1 MAFYLGIAFLL
12 CIVPVELTDNSS
24 SLMPNGTDNSTHV
37 NRTRICLTGDI
48 IIEITADDNITCDRE
63 QLNGTDG
70 HGGDGKKVNESDYIG
85 IITVP
90 LFFILSVFGN
100 SLTIAVMLGKKF
112 RSMTS
117 SLILIVMA
125 LSDTCFSCIIPF
137 NRLFF
142 RVWVGYD
149 VRALSSGGCSFF
161 FIMHK
166 TSKMS
171 SSWFI
176 VFVCFERFVAV
187 LYPLRTKLIC
197 TKRNALIGIAGVY
210 TGLFLYNGFWTFSVR
225 IVNGVCVPNYA
236 TPETAA
242 MARVFLILGTFI
254 YSLVPSAIL
263 LVLTPAICFQLARHS
278 KLRRK
283 MSNKQDTQQ
292 DETNKTTAMLLGVT
306 LAFFTLVTPI
316 SIAHNIAFTLGV
328 NFFESTDF
336 KMVVVRETLQV
347 MEQINYSI
355 NFFMYVMCSRA
366 FRRRLGQILGCKFL
380 QDRRSESH
388 ASSSVQ
394 TAVSTVYKNN

>member
-1 MAFYLGIAFLL
+1 MAFCLWIIFLL
-12 CIVPVELTDNSS
+12 CIVPVELADNSS
-24 SLMPNGTDNSTHV
+24 PLMLNGTANSTHM
-37 NRTRICLTGDI
+37 NNTRICLMGDI
-48 IIEITADDNITCDRE
+48 KVEIGDGDNITCDRDP
-63 QLNGTDG
+63 LNGTDG
-70 HGGDGKKVNESDYIG
+70 HGGGGKTVTQSDYVG
-85 IITVP
+85 LITVP
-90 LFFILSVFGN
+90 IFFILSVCGN

-117 SLILIVMA
+117 SLILIAMA

-149 VRALSSGGCSFF
+149 VRALSPEGCSFF

-166 TSKMS
+166 SSKMT

-187 LYPLRTKLIC
+187 SFPLKTKLIC

-210 TGLFLYNGFWTFSVR
+210 IGLFLYNGFWTFSTK
-225 IVNGVCVPNYA
+225 IVNGTCVPNYA
-236 TPETAA
+236 TPETAV

-278 KLRRK
+278 RLRRE
-283 MSNKQDTQQ
+283 MSNKQDTNE
-292 DETNKTTAMLLGVT
+292 DETNKTNAMLLGVT
-306 LAFFTLVTPI
+306 FTFFILVTPI
-316 SIAHNIAFTLGV
+316 SIAHNIAFTLSI
-328 NFFESTDF
+328 NFFESKDF

-347 MEQINYSI
+347 RFNWQ
-355 NFFMYVMCSRA
+355 
-366 FRRRLGQILGCKFL
+366 
-380 QDRRSESH
+380 SEI
-388 ASSSVQ
+388 
-394 TAVSTVYKNN
+394 STF

>member
-1 MAFYLGIAFLL
+1 MAFCFWIVFLL
-12 CIVPVELTDNSS
+12 CIVQVELADNSS
-24 SLMPNGTDNSTHV
+24 SPIRNSTANSTHMKP
-37 NRTRICLTGDI
+37 TWICLKGDI
-48 IIEITADDNITCDRE
+48 RVEVGDADNITCDRDP
-63 QLNGTDG
+63 LNGTDG
-70 HGGDGKKVNESDYIG
+70 HGGGGNTVTESDYVG
-85 IITVP
+85 LITVP
-90 LFFILSVFGN
+90 TFFILSVCGN

-117 SLILIVMA
+117 SLILIAMA

-137 NRLFF
+137 NKMFF

-149 VRALSSGGCSFF
+149 VRALSPEGCAFF

-166 TSKMS
+166 SSKMS

-187 LYPLRTKLIC
+187 LFPLKTKLIC
-197 TKRNALIGIAGVY
+197 TRRNALIGIAGVY
-210 TGLFLYNGFWTFSVR
+210 TGLFFYNGFWTFSTK
-225 IVNGVCVPNYA
+225 IVNGICVPNYA
-236 TPETAA
+236 TSETAA
-242 MARVFLILGTFI
+242 MARAFLILGTFI

-278 KLRRK
+278 RLRKK
-283 MSNKQDTQQ
+283 MSSKQDTKE

-306 LAFFTLVTPI
+306 FAFFILVTPI

-328 NFFESTDF
+328 NFFESKDF

-355 NFFMYVMCSRA
+355 NFFMYVMCSQA
-366 FRRRLGQILGCKFL
+366 FRHRLGQILGCNSL
-380 QDRRSESH
+380 VARRSESP
-388 ASSSVQ
+388 ASSMQ
-394 TAVSTVYKNN
+394 TAVSTVSGN